1 MCHKGNKQSNRNAM
15 PGVGKDCQ
23 KRSLW
28 DDTEQWEKVTKGRG
42 FWAVRRAAVLRTQ
55 CGPEIGTGEE
65 YKA

>member
-28 DDTEQWEKVTKGRG
+28 DDTEQ
-42 FWAVRRAAVLRTQ
+42 
-55 CGPEIGTGEE
+55 
-65 YKA
+65 